1 MKTLRNIDLNHQTTS
16 IPPPSDI
23 QLGLEFDYSTWAFY
37 STNTGAWEDVANWE
51 VYNVGTGLFEPAPH
65 VPDGF
70 NSGPI
75 TIRNG
80 HTIIINNNIPASAD
94 E

>member
-1 MKTLRNIDLNHQTTS
+1 M
-16 IPPPSDI
+16 
-23 QLGLEFDYSTWAFY
+23 
-37 STNTGAWEDVANWE
+37 
-51 VYNVGTGLFEPAPH
+51 YNVGTGLFEPAPH

-70 NSGPI
+70 NSGAI

-94 E
+94 EMTIEAGAQVFVGLGGLTILDGYDLDLSLSTKNWSCLASTHQRRKDRRR